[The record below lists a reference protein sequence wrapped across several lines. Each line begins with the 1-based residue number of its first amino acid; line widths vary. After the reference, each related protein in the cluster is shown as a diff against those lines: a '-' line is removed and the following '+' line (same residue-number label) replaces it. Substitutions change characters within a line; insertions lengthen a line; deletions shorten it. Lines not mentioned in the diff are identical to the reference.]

1 LPRRGT
7 LLGAASNTADIVGVG
22 RAHPRGA
29 AKVTV
34 KVGRHVG
41 Q

>member
-22 RAHPRGA
+22 RALRRGE
-29 AKVTV
+29 AKLTDQ
-34 KVGRHVG
+34 VGRQVG